1 MWITA
6 DDVHAHLLAAEAE
19 EEETLG
25 YAVDDDVE
33 CVGGRYRATE
43 QAVGHT
49 TRERQ
54 PRIVPREANEAV
66 GTM

>member
-25 YAVDDDVE
+25 YTVDDDVE
-33 CVGGRYRATE
+33 GIGGSYGATE

-54 PRIVPREANEAV
+54 PRIVPREANKAV